1 MKIGVYKQYLYKKPT
16 FKIFVSMFVP
26 VNLWNNWADLD
37 RYLNC

>member
-1 MKIGVYKQYLYKKPT
+1 MKIGVYNTSIKKPT